1 LDNNE
6 QEAVQEPT
14 KQEIEEEEKI
24 KSNKSTGENGVLA
37 ETLRKIPRRKSKM
50 KDECTVTRIVSNR
63 LSFFHDTLIGEYQGR
78 FRKDRSPSDQIF
90 TLKMLQ
96 KQSYGQNLSLHILFV
111 DFKKAYDSI
120 ERKK

>member
-1 LDNNE
+1 
-6 QEAVQEPT
+6 
-14 KQEIEEEEKI
+14 
-24 KSNKSTGENGVLA
+24 
-37 ETLRKIPRRKSKM
+37 M
-50 KDECTVTRIVSNR
+50 KGECTVTTIVRNR

>member
-6 QEAVQEPT
+6 QEAVQKPT
-14 KQEIEEEEKI
+14 EQEIEEEKI

-37 ETLRKIPRRKSKM
+37 GTLRKIPRRKIKM

-63 LSFFHDTLIGEYQGR
+63 LSLFHDTLVGEYHGR
-78 FRKDRSPSDQIF
+78 FRKDRSPPDQIC

-96 KQSYGQNLSLHILFV
+96 KQSYEENLSLHILFV
-111 DFKKAYDSI
+111 DQ
-120 ERKK
+120 